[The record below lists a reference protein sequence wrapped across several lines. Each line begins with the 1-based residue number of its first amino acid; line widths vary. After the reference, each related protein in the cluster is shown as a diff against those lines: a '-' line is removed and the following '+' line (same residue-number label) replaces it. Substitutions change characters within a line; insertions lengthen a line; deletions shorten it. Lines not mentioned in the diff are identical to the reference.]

1 MPTYTFLNSLEMPF
15 LQVEEGTFRQGATS
29 YDNLA
34 RDNEKPAH
42 LQHVK
47 TFFMSIHPVT
57 QAEYMKVMH
66 INPSYF
72 SKLGDG
78 WRFVQQIETDNF
90 PVESVSWDDAME
102 FCRRLS
108 NMTIEREKGFA
119 YRLPTEAEWEFA
131 CKAGN
136 DTVFANGDS
145 FTSNDA
151 NINGNYPYNSQI
163 VGKTI
168 NRPCPVGLYTPNQ
181 LGFFGSTDIVR
192 G

>member
-1 MPTYTFLNSLEMPF
+1 MSTYTFLNSLKIPF
-15 LQVEEGTFRQGATS
+15 LQVEEGTFLQGAMS

-42 LQHVK
+42 LQHVR
-47 TFFMSIHPVT
+47 TFCMSIHPVT

-72 SKLGDG
+72 SKYGDG

-102 FCRRLS
+102 FCKRLTF
-108 NMTIEREKGFA
+108 MAAEKGYS
-119 YRLPTEAEWEFA
+119 YRLPTETEWEFA

-136 DTVFANGDS
+136 NTIFV
-145 FTSNDA
+145 TTQH
-151 NINGNYPYNSQI
+151 PYRKLLVN
-163 VGKTI
+163 KA
-168 NRPCPVGLYTPNQ
+168 
-181 LGFFGSTDIVR
+181 
-192 G
+192 

>member
-78 WRFVQQIETDNF
+78 WRFVQKIETDNF

-119 YRLPTEAEWEFA
+119 
-131 CKAGN
+131 
-136 DTVFANGDS
+136 
-145 FTSNDA
+145 
-151 NINGNYPYNSQI
+151 
-163 VGKTI
+163 
-168 NRPCPVGLYTPNQ
+168 
-181 LGFFGSTDIVR
+181 
-192 G
+192 